1 MNYRLKLVTAPTV
14 EPVTV
19 TDMKNH
25 SRIDIDDD
33 DVLLDTYIQA
43 AREAVES
50 ELKRALITQTYDWY
64 FDGWP
69 SFPLEFPFGKLQSIT
84 SIKYYDESDNEST
97 YSSANY
103 QVSTGDPGRV
113 TLKTGSSLPSTTLRP
128 MDGVIIRFVCGYG
141 DGAGNVPDSIRAAI
155 QLHAATMYE
164 HRELFVTGTIVVPIG
179 DTVQRL
185 LFPNRFHWSRR
196 GVA

>member
-1 MNYRLKLVTAPTV
+1 MKQRPKLVTAPAA
-14 EPVTV
+14 EPVSVAT
-19 TDMKNH
+19 MKEH
-25 SRIDIDDD
+25 SRIDIDADD
-33 DVLLDTYIQA
+33 TLLDGYITA
-43 AREAVES
+43 ARRQVEN

-64 FDGWP
+64 FDSWP
-69 SFPLEFPFGKLQSIT
+69 SFPLEFPYGNLQSVT
-84 SIKYYDESDNEST
+84 SIKYYDEDDTEAT

-113 TLKTGSSLPSTTLRP
+113 TLKTDASLPSTTLRP

-141 DGAGNVPDSIRAAI
+141 DNAADVPADIRAAI
-155 QLHAATMYE
+155 QLHAGLLYE
-164 HRELFVTGTIVVPIG
+164 NRESLTVGVVMVPLG

-196 GVA
+196 GVS